1 MVKRLLKKLNPKQC
15 NPDFGAAVGAAGGIA
30 MAYALVYVGEMLKDA
45 IKGQDFEEPGFRES
59 LDRAGLTAYVGAIAG
74 AGRFQDDA
82 TTSLG
87 GTALGAINRAFDE
100 MITPVYA
107 GEEGN
112 MITRVGAE
120 GIPNLVDWL
129 GESLDGSLGPLG
141 ALFKPFGDLIDE
153 D

>member
-1 MVKRLLKKLNPKQC
+1 
-15 NPDFGAAVGAAGGIA
+15 
-30 MAYALVYVGEMLKDA
+30 
-45 IKGQDFEEPGFRES
+45 
-59 LDRAGLTAYVGAIAG
+59 
-74 AGRFQDDA
+74 
-82 TTSLG
+82 
-87 GTALGAINRAFDE
+87 